1 MAARR
6 RRRGDGHVDIVAA
19 RGRLM
24 VWRSPDQL
32 RRQSWRASARMLAR
46 TLLLAPLVLF
56 AAPANAQSDQA
67 PPQAQTPQD
76 QTQSQ
81 PTKKRP
87 TLLQGALEK
96 KQSNPN
102 ATMLVNADELVHNYH
117 DNLVSAVGHVQ
128 IYYEGAVLEADRVTY
143 DRNTNRVHAQG
154 NVRYKTKEGRILYGE
169 VLELDKNFREGFA
182 NSLLLETPQKTRFA
196 AARADRTEGNTT
208 VFQSGIYT
216 ACEACKDDP
225 KKPPL
230 WQVKAQR
237 IIHDENQR
245 VIYYENAV
253 FELLGQPVL
262 SIPFFSHPD
271 PTVKR
276 QSGFLVPHLFSTT
289 RLGVGA
295 EFPYYWEISPDKDL
309 TFAAVPLTRQGA
321 FLKAEYR
328 QRLLTGAFTIKA
340 SGIIQQDPEAFNLVD
355 GTPGSGT
362 RKNRGALETSGQF
375 NINKQWVWGWDGT
388 LTTDRT
394 YLNDYNTLTQT
405 RANEKVSQLYLVGQ
419 GDRSYF
425 DMRGMSFLGMSELDR
440 NNEQPI
446 IHPVVDYSY
455 IYGQPVVG
463 GQLGF
468 NVNFASITRQQ
479 AEFDPI
485 NQNALT
491 NNLCD
496 SRNIVLGT
504 SPTNCVMRG
513 APGDYTRASYQL
525 DWKRTITNSLGQ
537 MFTPFVRLR
546 MDAAYSNINNDNG
559 VVSQFINTGGET
571 LVRAMPAVGFEGRWP
586 FLSVHEWGTQILE
599 PIVQLIVR
607 PNETQIGKF
616 PNEDAQSLVFSDAN
630 LFAIDKYSGFD
641 RVEGGTRV
649 NAGIQYSMNI
659 NRFGTVNAL
668 FGQSYNIMGKNSF
681 GLTDATNVGL
691 QSGLENSVSDY
702 VGRLYYQPTNNLS
715 FTTRY
720 LFDRN
725 NFSLN
730 RFEAEAT
737 TTWDKL
743 NLSTIYASYQAQPAI
758 GFLTRRDGIYQTATY
773 NFEKHW
779 SVTGGV
785 RYDLDLNHFDLYTVG
800 INYLDECFAL
810 MATYTA
816 DYTNF
821 LIQKP
826 DHRFMARISLRTLS
840 SPDTPT
846 GITTLGPTAGTS
858 VVTTPN

>member
-1 MAARR
+1 
-6 RRRGDGHVDIVAA
+6 
-19 RGRLM
+19 M
-24 VWRSPDQL
+24 VWRSPVLL
-32 RRQSWRASARMLAR
+32 RLRSWRAFARHSARA
-46 TLLLAPLVLF
+46 LLFAPLVLF
-56 AAPANAQSDQA
+56 AVPVNAQSDQT
-67 PPQAQTPQD
+67 PPQTQAQTETQP
-76 QTQSQ
+76 QTQPQ
-81 PTKKRP
+81 QAKKRP
-87 TLLQGALEK
+87 TLLQGVLEK
-96 KQSNPN
+96 KKSDSN
-102 ATMLVNADELVHNYH
+102 AAMLVNADELVHNYH
-117 DNLVSAVGHVQ
+117 DNVVSAAGHVQ

-143 DRNTNRVHAQG
+143 DRNTNRLHAQG
-154 NVRYKTKEGRILYGE
+154 NVRYKTKDGRILYGE
-169 VLELDKNFREGFA
+169 VLEMDRNFREGFA
-182 NSLLLETPQKTRFA
+182 NSLLLETPQKTHFA
-196 AARADRTEGNTT
+196 AARVDRTEGNVT
-208 VFQSGIYT
+208 VFRSGIYT
-216 ACEACKDDP
+216 ACQACQDDP
-225 KKPPL
+225 TKPPL

-237 IIHDENQR
+237 IIHNENER

-262 SIPFFSHPD
+262 SIPLFSTPD

-289 RLGVGA
+289 RLGAGV
-295 EFPYYWEISPDKDL
+295 EFPYFWEISPDKDL
-309 TFAAVPLTRQGA
+309 TLAAVPLTRQGGL
-321 FLKAEYR
+321 LKAEYR
-328 QRLLTGAFTIKA
+328 QRLETGAFTIKA
-340 SGIIQQDPEAFNLVD
+340 SGVIQQDPTVYNLAD
-355 GTPGSGT
+355 GTPGPGT
-362 RKNRGALETSGQF
+362 RKDRGALESTGQF

-388 LTTDRT
+388 LVSDRA
-394 YLNDYNTLTQT
+394 YLNDYNTLTQE

-425 DMRGMSFLGMSELDR
+425 DMRVMSFLGMSLIDR

-446 IHPVVDYSY
+446 IHPVLDYSY
-455 IYGQPVVG
+455 IYGQPILG

-468 NVNFASITRQQ
+468 NVNFASVSRQE
-479 AEFDPI
+479 AEFDAINANAINNQDPAQGPI
-485 NQNALT
+485 GA
-491 NNLCD
+491 NLCD

-504 SPTNCVMRG
+504 SSANCIMRG

-546 MDAAYSNINNDNG
+546 ADAAYSNITNVDG

-571 LVRAMPAVGFEGRWP
+571 LVRTMPAIGFETRWP
-586 FLSVHEWGTQILE
+586 FMSVHEWGTQILE
-599 PIVQLIVR
+599 PIAQLIIR

-630 LFAIDKYSGFD
+630 LFSIDKYSGFD
-641 RVEGGTRV
+641 RVEGGSRV

-659 NRFGTVNAL
+659 NRFGTINAL

-681 GLTDATNVGL
+681 ALTDATNVGL

-737 TTWDKL
+737 TTWDRLK
-743 NLSTIYASYQAQPAI
+743 LSTIYASYQAQPAI
-758 GFLTRRDGIYQTATY
+758 GFLTRRDGVYQTATY

-779 SVTGGV
+779 SVTGGI
-785 RYDLDLNHFDLYTVG
+785 RYDIDLNRVDLYTIG

-810 MATYTA
+810 MATYTH
-816 DYTNF
+816 DSTNF
-821 LIQKP
+821 LTQKS
-826 DHRFMARISLRTLS
+826 DDRFMARIMLRTLS

-858 VVTTPN
+858 MVTTPN

>member
-1 MAARR
+1 MVRRSPVLLRR
-6 RRRGDGHVDIVAA
+6 R
-19 RGRLM
+19 
-24 VWRSPDQL
+24 
-32 RRQSWRASARMLAR
+32 SWRAFARLGAR
-46 TLLLAPLVLF
+46 ALLFAPLVLF
-56 AAPANAQSDQA
+56 AAPANAQSDQS
-67 PPQAQTPQD
+67 PPQTQPQ
-76 QTQSQ
+76 QA
-81 PTKKRP
+81 KKRP
-87 TLLQGALEK
+87 TLMQGALEK
-96 KQSNPN
+96 KKSNPN

-128 IYYEGAVLEADRVTY
+128 IYYEEAVLEADRVTY
-143 DRNTNRVHAQG
+143 DRNTNRLHAQG

-196 AARADRTEGNTT
+196 AARADRTEGNVT

-225 KKPPL
+225 SKPPL

-237 IIHDENQR
+237 IIHNENER

-276 QSGFLVPHLFSTT
+276 QSGFLVPHLFSSN

-309 TFAAVPLTRQGA
+309 TFAAVPVSRQGA

-328 QRLLTGAFTIKA
+328 QRLLTGAFTVKA
-340 SGIIQQDPEAFNLVD
+340 SGIIQQDPDAFNLSN
-355 GTPGSGT
+355 GSPGSGSRT
-362 RKNRGALETSGQF
+362 NRGALETAGQF

-394 YLNDYNTLTQT
+394 YLNDYRTLTQA

-455 IYGQPVVG
+455 IYGQPIVG

-468 NVNFASITRQQ
+468 TVNFASMTRQE
-479 AEFDPI
+479 AEFDAI
-485 NQNALT
+485 NQAAKDG
-491 NNLCD
+491 NLCD
-496 SRNIVLGT
+496 SRNIVPGLAGT
-504 SPTNCVMRG
+504 SPANCVMRG
-513 APGDYTRASYQL
+513 APGEYSRASYQM

-546 MDAAYSNINNDNG
+546 TDAAYSNISNDGG

-571 LVRAMPAVGFEGRWP
+571 LVRAMPAVGFEARWP
-586 FLSVHEWGTQILE
+586 FMAVHEWGTQILE
-599 PIVQLIVR
+599 PIAQLIIR
-607 PNETQIGKF
+607 PNETKIGKF

-630 LFAIDKYSGFD
+630 LFSIDKYSGFD
-641 RVEGGTRV
+641 RVEGGSRV
-649 NAGIQYSMNI
+649 NAGVQYSLNL
-659 NRFGTVNAL
+659 NRFGAINAL
-668 FGQSYNIMGKNSF
+668 FGQSYNIAGKNSF
-681 GLTDATNVGL
+681 GLTDATNIGL
-691 QSGLENSVSDY
+691 QSGLEHDVSDY

-715 FTTRY
+715 LSTRY

-725 NFSLN
+725 TFALN

-737 TTWDKL
+737 VTWDRLK
-743 NLSTIYASYQAQPAI
+743 LSTIYASYQPQPEI
-758 GFLTRRDGIYQTATY
+758 GFLTRREGIYQTVTY

-779 SVTGGV
+779 SVTGGI
-785 RYDLDLNHFDLYTVG
+785 RYDLDLNHINLYTVG

-810 MATYTA
+810 MATYTY
-816 DYTNF
+816 DNTNF
-821 LIQKP
+821 LIQRP
-826 DHRFMARISLRTLS
+826 DNRFMARVSLRTLS
-840 SPDTPT
+840 GPDTPT